1 MPEDNHCNVNKNLI
15 DYAIHKNLESILGFS
30 MKRTSNRPDAEDLT
44 QDIIIEIY
52 RSYTKLKRYE
62 GVEALEGWMWA
73 IARHT
78 YCRWL
83 NKKNKNN
90 MVYIEGVMDEHL
102 YENADDSTGNEI
114 VKEEQL
120 NLLRREISMLSKN
133 YRDIIVLYYLNN
145 KTCMEISQMTELPL
159 STVKWR
165 LHQAKATIKERME
178 NMKIYTEKA
187 YAPDNL
193 WVRSMGTFTQPY
205 NNFYVYDQ
213 IKSLL
218 RQNIVLCTYRKPL
231 VIGEISAEL
240 GVPAAYIEE
249 ELSSLVEEQ
258 FISEKGSGKYQT
270 DFIIITSDMK
280 ESIYPLL
287 EELSC
292 QMAEYFLKEVSK
304 LEKSIRKIRFI
315 GYDKLWEELLWS
327 VIPACSISCYMPLLE
342 DFVPPMKPHGN
353 SWKLIG
359 FEGTKKDY
367 PWSGDLSTYS
377 YLDGKFTQNIFIT
390 NNLNYRI
397 GFLDKEEAVFYYNYL
412 TGKID
417 VQNLKEENKEM
428 AAQLISKGFFIKE
441 ADIIRPNIISLT
453 EEQYKSFNTLISP
466 AIQYF
471 NGNILYKY
479 AEQISAEL
487 KKHVPSAFSEDID
500 FAAAMLISESLGFTL
515 KYLIDKDILKMP
527 EDLSASAKGMYI
539 CVKGCDTHEN
549 P

>member
-1 MPEDNHCNVNKNLI
+1 MHEDNHCDVNKNLI

-30 MKRTSNRPDAEDLT
+30 MKRTNSRPDAEDLT

-62 GVEALEGWMWA
+62 GVEALEGWMWV

-90 MVYIEGVMDEHL
+90 VVYIEGIMDEHL
-102 YENADDSTGNEI
+102 YENTDDSTVNEI
-114 VKEEQL
+114 LKEEQL

-187 YAPDNL
+187 YAPGNL

-205 NNFYVYDQ
+205 NHFYVYDQ

-218 RQNIVLCTYRKPL
+218 RQNILLCTYRKP
-231 VIGEISAEL
+231 VDIGEISAEL

-258 FISEKGSGKYQT
+258 FINEKGSGKYQT

-280 ESIYPLL
+280 ENIYPLL

-304 LEKSIRKIRFI
+304 LEKSIRKIGFI
-315 GYDKLWEELLWS
+315 GCDKPWEELLWS
-327 VIPACSISCYMPLLE
+327 AVPACSINCYLPLLE
-342 DFVPPMKPHGN
+342 DFVPSMRPHGN

-377 YLDGKFTQNIFIT
+377 YLGGKFTQNIFIT
-390 NNLNYRI
+390 NNLTYRI
-397 GFLDKEEAVFYYNYL
+397 GFLDKEEAVFFHNCL

-417 VQNLKEENKEM
+417 VQSLKEENKEM

-441 ADIIRPNIISLT
+441 ADIIRPNIICLT
-453 EEQYKSFNTLISP
+453 EEQYMSFNTLISP
-466 AIQYF
+466 SVQYF
-471 NGNILYKY
+471 TGNILYKY
-479 AEQISAEL
+479 AEQVSAEL
-487 KKHVPSAFSEDID
+487 KKHIPSAFSDDIH
-500 FAAAMLISESLGFTL
+500 FAANMLISESLGLTL

-527 EDLSASAKGMYI
+527 EDLSASVKGMYV

-549 P
+549 M